1 MAKLFDLEVEN
12 FTETTVALL
21 PEFERISWH
30 GDEKWN
36 IFGDGGKDFITEPL
50 ALLLLVTKFLEHN

>member
-12 FTETTVALL
+12 FTETTAALL
-21 PEFERISWH
+21 PEFERILWH
-30 GDEKWN
+30 GDEKWS
-36 IFGDGGKDFITEPL
+36 IFGDGGKDFIAEPL